1 MTVENETPSVDA
13 LDEAFAGLD
22 FEKVRAA
29 VPEDYRSV
37 LEPIK
42 TPKALIDSFVN
53 AQKLV
58 GKKNENAIPG
68 EKATPEE
75 IKAFYKK
82 LGAGDPEEYVFED
95 IKLPEDRLKTLQE
108 TFANNNLTKKQAA
121 EVLRKFNELEQTV
134 TKAEEAK
141 FNQFKEEQ
149 LKERGLKYGEK
160 LEENNNLVN
169 HAINKLAGENKE
181 FAEALQSLTIDNQY
195 FEMFKKMGSLLEGA
209 DPNGPQDKN
218 SGSKNLTIRQQID
231 ELISPDTKS
240 GRIYLGLDRNTDND
254 ERAKITNQLKD
265 LYKKLAE
272 EK

>member
-1 MTVENETPSVDA
+1 MTTENETPTVDA
-13 LDEAFAGLD
+13 LEEAFAGLD

-29 VPEDYRSV
+29 VPEDYKSA

-42 TPKALIDSFVN
+42 SPKALVDSFVN
-53 AQKLV
+53 AQKLI

-82 LGAGDPEEYVFED
+82 LGAGEPGEYIFDD
-95 IKLPEDRLKTLQE
+95 IKLSEDRLKVLQE
-108 TFANNNLTKKQAA
+108 TFATNNLTKKQAG
-121 EVLRKFNELEQTV
+121 EVLKKFNELEQSV
-134 TKAEEAK
+134 NSSEEAK

-149 LKERGLKYGEK
+149 AKERGLKYGEK

-169 HAINKLAGENKE
+169 HAIGKLAGEDKD
-181 FAEALQSLTIDNQY
+181 FVEALKSLTVDNQY
-195 FEMFKKMGSLLEGA
+195 FEMFKKIGSLLEGA

-231 ELISPDTKS
+231 EILDPASKS
-240 GRIYLGLDRNTDND
+240 GRIYLGLDRNTDSD
-254 ERAKITNQLKD
+254 ERGKITNQLKE